1 MSALGSADESAP
13 ADLSKAAGRGLDR
26 RDLPPNGDRLTRSR
40 ERVRRVLSGG
50 KPSAEPSGAPTLAS
64 PDHAM
69 LRMAQVAARRAL
81 ETLADRHPLPLVGM
95 AIAAGGLLVW
105 MRPWRGFLRPALVA
119 GIAARLIARVPAK
132 NALAF
137 VTTILGP
144 SHPRGSERRN
154 TAR

>member
-1 MSALGSADESAP
+1 
-13 ADLSKAAGRGLDR
+13 
-26 RDLPPNGDRLTRSR
+26 
-40 ERVRRVLSGG
+40 
-50 KPSAEPSGAPTLAS
+50 
-64 PDHAM
+64 
-69 LRMAQVAARRAL
+69 MAQVAARRAL